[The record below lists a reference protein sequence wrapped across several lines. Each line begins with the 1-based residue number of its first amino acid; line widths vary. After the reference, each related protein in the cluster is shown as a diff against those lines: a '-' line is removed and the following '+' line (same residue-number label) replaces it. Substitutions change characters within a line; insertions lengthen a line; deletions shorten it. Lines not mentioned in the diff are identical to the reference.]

1 VLTRPVLDGLPPL
14 ATARTASGPDQPSDR
29 HLPGPRIA
37 RVLVQA
43 FCLGAVALVPGAS
56 MSGLQALVLA
66 QCLAAAGIYLVLRST
81 GTTGNALRGT
91 LRIWGIG
98 ALVSLVTLTWLGDVV
113 PHDLRL
119 AQLCAIGV
127 LVALAGLGRMR
138 DAFRDA
144 GRQIDAI
151 LATLPPPADAERLDT
166 RKAW

>member
-1 VLTRPVLDGLPPL
+1 MLTRPVLDGLPSV
-14 ATARTASGPDQPSDR
+14 ATPGTASSAGAAPDR
-29 HLPGPRIA
+29 HLLGPRAA

-56 MSGLQALVLA
+56 MSGTQALVFA
-66 QCLAAAGIYLVLRST
+66 QCLAAAVIYLVLRASRST
-81 GTTGNALRGT
+81 GHAVLGT

-98 ALVSLVTLTWLGDVV
+98 ALVSLAALTWLSGVV

-119 AQLCAIGV
+119 AQLCAIGA

-151 LATLPPPADAERLDT
+151 LATLPPPNASGRVTTL
-166 RKAW
+166 